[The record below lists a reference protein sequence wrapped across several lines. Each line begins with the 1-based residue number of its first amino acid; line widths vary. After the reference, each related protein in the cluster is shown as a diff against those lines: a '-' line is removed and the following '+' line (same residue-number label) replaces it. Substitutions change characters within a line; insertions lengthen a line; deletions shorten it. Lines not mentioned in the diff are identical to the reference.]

1 MPLSPQRYRPPFLAS
16 CAAILLLF
24 VSACEVKQT
33 QPASNDTVQ
42 QPEQDKADATT
53 LANAPPPPSST
64 PMIAKE
70 MATSSGALVYR
81 GRQPISWLDSN
92 TEKYPHATQNPIR
105 VVSEEPV
112 STFSVDVD
120 TASYA
125 NVRRFLNEGSLPPA
139 DAVRVEEMI
148 NYFDYAYAVPTDRS
162 APFEPTVAV
171 YPTPWNKDT
180 QILHIGIKGFDL
192 PKAERP
198 KTNLVFLID
207 TSGSMDEPNKL
218 PLLKRSF
225 RMLVDQLSPK
235 DRVAIVVY
243 AGTAGTVLE
252 PTPGSDKTKILAAL
266 DQLEAGG
273 STAGGEGIR
282 RAYELAEQSFI
293 KDGVNR
299 VILATDGDFNVGIT
313 DPNALEDFVT
323 RERSTGV
330 YLTVLGFGEDNY
342 NDLMMQKLAQAGNGT
357 AAYIDTLNEARK
369 VFVQQ
374 MSGTLFTIAKDVKIQ
389 IEFNPAR
396 VAEYRLIGYE
406 TRMLNRTDFNN
417 DKVDAGDIGSGHT
430 VTALY
435 EITPAGSKGAMAD
448 PLRYGKHPDMV
459 KPSTNEIAFVKIRYK
474 LPGEDSSKLI
484 TRPVTDADV
493 QTDFAKLPTDLRF
506 AVSVA
511 GAAQLLRH
519 DAYIKDF
526 DMTHAIDIAQN
537 AKGND
542 PFGYR
547 TEFVQLLRSAE
558 TALLQKPLEI
568 RGDAT
573 PEPAPAPVQAPKQTP
588 IKKLKPLHV
597 QKAAF
602 EPTPEIYSCAPVPPR
617 ETSVQASL

>member
-1 MPLSPQRYRPPFLAS
+1 
-16 CAAILLLF
+16 
-24 VSACEVKQT
+24 VKQT
-33 QPASNDTVQ
+33 QPVSNDTVQ
-42 QPEQDKADATT
+42 QPEHGKTEN
-53 LANAPPPPSST
+53 LPPPPSPPPPAQHEYDAVAKLAAPSST
-64 PMIAKE
+64 
-70 MATSSGALVYR
+70 GALAYR
-81 GRQPISWLDSN
+81 GRQPIPWLDSN
-92 TEKYPHATQNPIR
+92 REKYPRATQNPVK
-105 VVSEEPV
+105 VVSDEPV

-125 NVRRFLNEGSLPPA
+125 NVRRMLNEGALPPA

-148 NYFDYAYAVPTDRS
+148 NYFDYAYAVPKDRA
-162 APFEPTVAV
+162 APFEPTVAL
-171 YPTPWNKDT
+171 YSTPWNKDT
-180 QILHIGIKGFDL
+180 QILHIGIKGFDM

-207 TSGSMDEPNKL
+207 TSGSMQPENKL

-225 RMLVDQLSPK
+225 RMLVDQLGPK
-235 DRVAIVVY
+235 DRVAMVVY
-243 AGTAGTVLE
+243 AGNAGVVLE
-252 PTPGSDKTKILAAL
+252 PTPGSEKAKILAAL
-266 DQLEAGG
+266 DQLDAGG

-282 RAYELAEQSFI
+282 RAYELAEASFI

-323 RERSTGV
+323 RERNSGV

-369 VFVQQ
+369 VFVEQ

-435 EITPAGSKGAMAD
+435 EITPVGSKGQMSD
-448 PLRYGKHPDMV
+448 PLRYGKSDTA
-459 KPSTNEIAFVKIRYK
+459 KPAGSEIAFVKVRYK
-474 LPGEDSSKLI
+474 LPGQDTSKLI
-484 TRPVTDADV
+484 TRPVTDADMRV
-493 QTDFAKLPTDLRF
+493 DFAKLPTDMRF
-506 AVSVA
+506 AASVA

-526 DMTHAIDIAQN
+526 DMAQAIRIAQN
-537 AKGND
+537 AKGDD

-547 TEFVQLLRSAE
+547 TEFVQLLRSAQ
-558 TALLQKPLEI
+558 TALPQKPLEI
-568 RGDAT
+568 RGEAT
-573 PEPAPAPVQAPKQTP
+573 PEPMLVPVQAPKPAPVQ
-588 IKKLKPLHV
+588 KRKPPRV
-597 QKAAF
+597 QKAAV
-602 EPTPEIYSCAPVPPR
+602 EVAPELYSCAPVPPM
-617 ETSVQASL
+617 EASLQASL

>member
-1 MPLSPQRYRPPFLAS
+1 MQPQSPLSQYRPPFFVL
-16 CAAILLLF
+16 CAAALLLF
-24 VSACEVKQT
+24 VSACEVKHPEPANTGSNTTQ
-33 QPASNDTVQ
+33 QPAQTETSNPPLPT
-42 QPEQDKADATT
+42 EQSTTPAAPAQTASPSLPALLPAPSPSEYDLAAKDA
-53 LANAPPPPSST
+53 S
-64 PMIAKE
+64 PM
-70 MATSSGALVYR
+70 SGMGGYAA
-81 GRQPISWLDSN
+81 RQPIPWLDSN
-92 TEKYPHATQNPIR
+92 TEKYPHATQNPVK

-139 DAVRVEEMI
+139 DAVRVEEMV
-148 NYFDYAYAVPTDRS
+148 NYFDYSYAVPKDRS

-198 KTNLVFLID
+198 KANLVFLID

-225 RMLVDQLSPK
+225 RMLVDQLQPK
-235 DRVAIVVY
+235 DHVAIVVY
-243 AGTAGTVLE
+243 AGTVGTVLE
-252 PTPGSDKTKILAAL
+252 PTAGSEKTKIMAAI
-266 DQLEAGG
+266 DQLDAGG

-282 RAYELAEQSFI
+282 RAYELAESTFI

-323 RERSTGV
+323 RKRGTGI

-374 MSGTLFTIAKDVKIQ
+374 ISGTLFTIAKDVKIQ
-389 IEFNPAR
+389 VEFNPAR

-435 EITPAGSKGAMAD
+435 EITPVGSKAAMAD
-448 PLRYGKHPDMV
+448 PLRYKNKPDME
-459 KPSTNEIAFVKIRYK
+459 KSSTGEIAFVKIRYK
-474 LPGEDSSKLI
+474 LPDQDISKLI

-493 QTDFAKLPTDLRF
+493 QTDFAKLPTDMRF
-506 AVSVA
+506 AASVA

-519 DAYIKDF
+519 DSYIKDF
-526 DMTHAIDIAQN
+526 NLGRAIDIAQN
-537 AKGND
+537 AKGQD
-542 PFGYR
+542 AFGYR

-558 TALLQKPLEI
+558 SAVAQKPLDPP
-568 RGDAT
+568 GGSV
-573 PEPAPAPVQAPKQTP
+573 VQ
-588 IKKLKPLHV
+588 
-597 QKAAF
+597 
-602 EPTPEIYSCAPVPPR
+602 
-617 ETSVQASL
+617 